1 MTSNTEWIASLIAK
15 VLIASSNEPSVNL
28 IIMYFIVILSLSQ
41 LKILFNENLTA
52 ILLLGLLCATSNIMS
67 QSAATEEKTSIDQ
80 MMDAKIPSL
89 LEKNNV
95 PGMAVA
101 IIENGTVIYEKGHG
115 YADVAKN
122 IEISKTTGFNIG
134 SISKLFTA
142 WGIMQLVEDE
152 KLDLDVPVE
161 NYLKRWKLPKS
172 EFDHNK
178 VTIRAILSHSA
189 GLSVHG
195 YPGFH
200 PDDKL
205 PTLEASLNG
214 ENGPV
219 RANEAVKVILEPQT
233 QFKYSGGG
241 YTILQLV
248 IEETINQKFEDY
260 MQEHIFEPLNMNRT
274 SFTLDDTILAKT
286 AKPYNEEGEEIHLER
301 FTAKAAAGLH
311 TTLEDL
317 SAFAR
322 AQFNDNPVLSQKTIK
337 EMTTIIP
344 ITKTKRV
351 AYGLGYATY
360 NFGPITVTGHA
371 GTNTG
376 WEAGFMMDFEKKDG
390 IIILTNSFNGKKA
403 AINALQTWAKWRM
416 TQ

>member
-1 MTSNTEWIASLIAK
+1 
-15 VLIASSNEPSVNL
+15 
-28 IIMYFIVILSLSQ
+28 
-41 LKILFNENLTA
+41 
-52 ILLLGLLCATSNIMS
+52 MS
-67 QSAATEEKTSIDQ
+67 QSAATEETTSIDQ
-80 MMDAKIPSL
+80 LMDAKIPSL
-89 LEKNNV
+89 LEKTNV

-101 IIENGTVIYEKGHG
+101 IIENGTIIYEKGHG
-115 YADVAKN
+115 YADVAN
-122 IEISKTTGFNIG
+122 TIEISKTTGFNIG

-142 WGIMQLVEDE
+142 WGIMKLVQEE
-152 KLDLDVPVE
+152 KLDLDIPVE
-161 NYLKRWKLPKS
+161 TYLKRWKLPKS
-172 EFDHNK
+172 EFDHSK

-205 PTLEASLNG
+205 PNLEASLNG
-214 ENGPV
+214 ENGPA
-219 RANEAVKVILEPQT
+219 RDNEAVKVILEPQT

-248 IEETINQKFEDY
+248 IEETTSQKFEDFV
-260 MQEHIFEPLNMNRT
+260 QEHVFEPLNMNST
-274 SFTLDDTILAKT
+274 SFTLDDSILAKT
-286 AKPYNEEGEEIHLER
+286 AKPYNEVGKEIYLER

-317 SAFAR
+317 STFAK
-322 AQFNDNPVLSQKTIK
+322 AQFNENPVLSQKTIK

-344 ITKTKRV
+344 ITKAKSV

-360 NFGPITVTGHA
+360 NFGPITVSGHS

-376 WEAGFMMDFEKKDG
+376 WEAGFMMDFEKNDG
-390 IIILTNSFNGKKA
+390 IILLTNSSNGKKA
-403 AINALQTWAKWRM
+403 AISALQTWAKWRM
-416 TQ
+416 TK

>member
-1 MTSNTEWIASLIAK
+1 MKTLTS
-15 VLIASSNEPSVNL
+15 
-28 IIMYFIVILSLSQ
+28 
-41 LKILFNENLTA
+41 
-52 ILLLGLLCATSNIMS
+52 ILLIGLLFVTTNIMPQPS
-67 QSAATEEKTSIDQ
+67 STKETTSIKQLIDS
-80 MMDAKIPSL
+80 KIPSII
-89 LEKNNV
+89 EKNNV

-101 IIENGTVIYEKGHG
+101 IIENGQVIYERGYG

-122 IEISKTTGFNIG
+122 IEISRITGFNIG

-142 WGIMQLVEDE
+142 WGIMKLVEDG
-152 KLDLDVPVE
+152 KLDLNVPIE

-172 EFDHNK
+172 EFDHSK

-248 IEETINQKFEDY
+248 IEEVTGQKFEDF
-260 MQEHIFEPLNMNRT
+260 MQKNIFEPLNMDYT
-274 SFTLDDTILAKT
+274 SFSIDGIITDNS
-286 AKPYNEEGEEIHLER
+286 AKPYDKEAKEIYLER

-311 TTLEDL
+311 TNLKDL
-317 SAFAR
+317 SAFAK
-322 AQFNDNPVLSQKTIK
+322 AQFIDNAVLTEASIK
-337 EMTTIIP
+337 EMITIIP

-376 WEAGFMMDFEKKDG
+376 WEAGFMMDFEKNDG
-390 IIILTNSFNGKKA
+390 IIMLTNSSNGKGA
-403 AINALQTWAKWRM
+403 AINTLQTWAKWRM
-416 TQ
+416 NK

>member
-1 MTSNTEWIASLIAK
+1 MKTLTS
-15 VLIASSNEPSVNL
+15 
-28 IIMYFIVILSLSQ
+28 
-41 LKILFNENLTA
+41 
-52 ILLLGLLCATSNIMS
+52 ILLLVLVCATTDLMS
-67 QSAATEEKTSIDQ
+67 QSAATKETKSIDQ
-80 MMDAKIPSL
+80 LMDSKIPSL
-89 LEKNNV
+89 LEKTSV

-101 IIENGTVIYEKGHG
+101 IIENGQVIYEKGRG
-115 YADVAKN
+115 YADLGEN
-122 IEISKTTGFNIG
+122 IKVSTNTGFNIG

-142 WGIMQLVEDE
+142 WGIMKLVKDE

-172 EFDHNK
+172 EFEHSK

-200 PDDKL
+200 PNDSL

-214 ENGPV
+214 ENGPI
-219 RANEAVKVILEPQT
+219 RDNEAVKVILEPQT

-248 IEETINQKFEDY
+248 IEEITGQKFEDY
-260 MQEHIFEPLNMNRT
+260 MQVHVFEPLNMNHT
-274 SFTLDDTILAKT
+274 SFRIDDSILNNS
-286 AKPYNEEGEEIHLER
+286 AKPYDKESKEIYLER

-317 SAFAR
+317 ATFAK
-322 AQFNDNPVLSQKTIK
+322 AQFSKNPVLTQDTIR
-337 EMTTIIP
+337 EMIKIIP
-344 ITKTKRV
+344 VTKTKRG

-360 NFGPITVTGHA
+360 NFGPISLTGHT

-376 WEAGFMMDFEKKDG
+376 WETGFLMDFDRKDG
-390 IIILTNSFNGKKA
+390 IIILTNSSNGKKV
-403 AINALQTWAKWRM
+403 AINLMQTWAKWRIS
-416 TQ
+416 Q

>member
-1 MTSNTEWIASLIAK
+1 MKTLTS
-15 VLIASSNEPSVNL
+15 
-28 IIMYFIVILSLSQ
+28 
-41 LKILFNENLTA
+41 
-52 ILLLGLLCATSNIMS
+52 ILLIGLLFVTTNIMPQPS
-67 QSAATEEKTSIDQ
+67 STKETTSIKQLIDS
-80 MMDAKIPSL
+80 KIPSII
-89 LEKNNV
+89 EKNNV

-101 IIENGTVIYEKGHG
+101 IIENGQVIYERGYG

-122 IEISKTTGFNIG
+122 IEISRITGFNIG

-142 WGIMQLVEDE
+142 WGIMKLVEDG
-152 KLDLDVPVE
+152 KLDLNVPIE

-172 EFDHNK
+172 EFDHSK

-248 IEETINQKFEDY
+248 IEEVTGQKFEDF
-260 MQEHIFEPLNMNRT
+260 MQKNIFEPLNMDYT
-274 SFTLDDTILAKT
+274 SFSIDGI
-286 AKPYNEEGEEIHLER
+286 
-301 FTAKAAAGLH
+301 
-311 TTLEDL
+311 
-317 SAFAR
+317 
-322 AQFNDNPVLSQKTIK
+322 
-337 EMTTIIP
+337 IIP

-360 NFGPITVTGHA
+360 NFGPITITGHA

-376 WEAGFMMDFEKKDG
+376 WEAGFMMDFEKNDG
-390 IIILTNSFNGKKA
+390 IIMLTNSSNGKGA
-403 AINALQTWAKWRM
+403 AINTLQTWAKWRM
-416 TQ
+416 NK

>member
-1 MTSNTEWIASLIAK
+1 MKTLPATL
-15 VLIASSNEPSVNL
+15 
-28 IIMYFIVILSLSQ
+28 
-41 LKILFNENLTA
+41 LF
-52 ILLLGLLCATSNIMS
+52 GLLCITSNIMS
-67 QSAATEEKTSIDQ
+67 QSSSTKERISIDQ
-80 MMDAKIPSL
+80 LMDAIIPSL

-95 PGMAVA
+95 PGMAVS

-115 YADVAKN
+115 YADVAN
-122 IEISKTTGFNIG
+122 TIEISKTTGFNIG

-142 WGIMQLVEDE
+142 WGIMNLVEDG

-172 EFDHNK
+172 EFDHSK

-214 ENGPV
+214 ENGPE
-219 RANEAVKVILEPQT
+219 RANEAVKVIIEPQT

-248 IEETINQKFEDY
+248 IEEVTGMKFEDY
-260 MQEHIFEPLNMNRT
+260 MQKKIFVPLKMNNS
-274 SFTLDDTILAKT
+274 SFIIDDKILKNS
-286 AKPYNEEGEEIHLER
+286 AKPYDKEAKEIYLEW

-311 TTLEDL
+311 TTLKDL
-317 SAFAR
+317 SVFAK
-322 AQFNDNPVLSQKTIK
+322 AQFNENPVLSQKTIK

-344 ITKTKRV
+344 ITNTKSV
-351 AYGLGYATY
+351 AYGLGYANY
-360 NFGPITVTGHA
+360 NFGPITVIGHS

-376 WEAGFMMDFEKKDG
+376 WEAGFMMGFEKNDG
-390 IIILTNSFNGKKA
+390 IILLTNSSNGKKA
-403 AINALQTWAKWRM
+403 AISALQTWAKWRM
-416 TQ
+416 TK